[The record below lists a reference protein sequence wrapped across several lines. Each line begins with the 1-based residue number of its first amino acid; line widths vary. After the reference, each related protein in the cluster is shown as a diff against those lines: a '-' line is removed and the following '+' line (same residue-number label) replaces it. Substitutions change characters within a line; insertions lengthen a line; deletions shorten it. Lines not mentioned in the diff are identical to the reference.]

1 MPEVRIRNT
10 SRFFVIARASGRE
23 ARHWIGTAERRSLLD
38 SELASDLIDEL
49 TEIVKMINGLIMH
62 RRSRIASETIAFY
75 GDDALSPFLTPNP

>member
-1 MPEVRIRNT
+1 
-10 SRFFVIARASGRE
+10 
-23 ARHWIGTAERRSLLD
+23 
-38 SELASDLIDEL
+38 LIDEL